1 LSANLGVTFSYTNF
15 QDGVT
20 KVNGEIASTNLF
32 TFNTV
37 WLDFAY
43 SNISKVLKSVEFL
56 YQMEVGYNDG
66 YYANSTKELWDIV
79 GNSIQANKMYNQ
91 FRATM
96 YFDKDISLGVG
107 FILRNFW
114 EHSNSALGALNPAML
129 DKFDKTKAYEYGK
142 IAEKPDDIKNAEQ
155 LKKEYWEGRT
165 DYWNVGWALQ
175 FKWKLPLEKLQFP
188 TFFVNLGLGWD
199 PFDDDGSTT
208 CNWYTGNDSAGQSSV
223 YKNNKD
229 YTEETSV
236 FTVGL
241 QWDF

>member
-1 LSANLGVTFSYTNF
+1 
-15 QDGVT
+15 
-20 KVNGEIASTNLF
+20 
-32 TFNTV
+32 
-37 WLDFAY
+37 
-43 SNISKVLKSVEFL
+43 
-56 YQMEVGYNDG
+56 M
-66 YYANSTKELWDIV
+66 
-79 GNSIQANKMYNQ
+79 
-91 FRATM
+91 RATL
-96 YFDKDISLGVG
+96 YFDKDISLGIG

-114 EHSNSALGALNPAML
+114 EHSNADLGALNPMIL
-129 DKFDKTKAYEYGK
+129 EKFNNETATAFAGAK
-142 IAEKPDDIKNAEQ
+142 ITTEQ
-155 LKKEYWEGRT
+155 LKEAYWNSRT

-208 CNWYTGNDSAGQSSV
+208 CNWYTGNDSAGKSSV